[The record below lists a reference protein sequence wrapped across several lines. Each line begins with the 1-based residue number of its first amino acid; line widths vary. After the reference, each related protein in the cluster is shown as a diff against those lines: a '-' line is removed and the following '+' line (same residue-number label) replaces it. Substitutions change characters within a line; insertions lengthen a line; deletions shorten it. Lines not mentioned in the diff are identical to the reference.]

1 MARRLTYFA
10 RETTQAIRRNGLI
23 AFAAVST
30 AFIALFLL
38 GFAILVQ
45 REVNL
50 LIVQTEA
57 NVEVSAY
64 LDDTISTA
72 QQDHLSQIISAM
84 PQVKSVTY
92 ESKAQAY
99 IRFKQIFA
107 NQQSLIQNV
116 SPDAL
121 PASFRIQLND
131 ASQFNVVASQLQGQ
145 PGIAKIVTLRGVYD
159 RLLSVTRIFRI
170 GGIVVAILMLVSAA
184 ALIGNTV
191 RMAVFDRRTEIGIM
205 RRVGATNWTIRVP
218 FVIEGL
224 VEGMFGAALAIIGLF
239 LVKRTVVDPLR
250 NKIGFLALVGN
261 HDVIVAAFW
270 IIPVAAAVSVLA
282 AMFATSRFL
291 EV

>member
-1 MARRLTYFA
+1 MEIARWL
-10 RETTQAIRRNGLI
+10 EEQ
-23 AFAAVST
+23 
-30 AFIALFLL
+30 
-38 GFAILVQ
+38 
-45 REVNL
+45 
-50 LIVQTEA
+50 
-57 NVEVSAY
+57 
-64 LDDTISTA
+64 
-72 QQDHLSQIISAM
+72 

-131 ASQFNVVASQLQGQ
+131 ASQFNVVASQLEGQ

-224 VEGMFGAALAIIGLF
+224 VEGMFGAALAIVGLF